1 MKVLLKKI
9 FLNLISIEIKII
21 SDKIRPLDLYIV
33 SNNDNSEDIYKKV
46 KVYLYIKEQLKQLGT
61 TLKKEQEQLQTANE
75 EIRALADSIRKQA
88 QAALIK

>member
-1 MKVLLKKI
+1 M
-9 FLNLISIEIKII
+9 NLISIEIKII

-61 TLKKEQEQLQTANE
+61 TLKKEQEQLQTDNE

>member
-61 TLKKEQEQLQTANE
+61 TLKKEQEQLQTDNE